1 MVKPK
6 GLTKLAAT
14 VPVLVTVTVW
24 GLLLVP
30 TVTLP
35 KLSEGGERLK
45 MMLPVPLPV
54 PLRGSFC
61 GLPAAL
67 SVMVTLP
74 FRVPAEVG
82 VKVTAIVQEA
92 PAGKE
97 RGQLSAQ

>member
-6 GLTKLAAT
+6 GSRKLAAT
-14 VPVLVTVTVW
+14 VPVFVTVTVG
-24 GLLLVP
+24 GLLLEP
-30 TVTLP
+30 TATLP

-54 PLRGSFC
+54 PLSGNVC
-61 GLPAAL
+61 GLSGAL

-74 FRVPAEVG
+74 NLVPPEVG
-82 VKVTAIVQEA
+82 VKVTVMVQEA
-92 PAGKE
+92 PAGKV